1 MIWAIR
7 IKRKVLPQNLAN
19 IINFS
24 SLTPPVQNV
33 ICHLKELFQT
43 VCFFTVSYIQL
54 KVKISSQENIKCVN
68 KRVRIWK
75 FWVIFSFLY
84 MIISNSHR
92 SQIIFLLLMLFV
104 VWYDIVKSN
113 EWRQRII
120 CVVRN
125 TKAINLQIKHFFT
138 K

>member
-84 MIISNSHR
+84 MIISNTYRSHHA
-92 SQIIFLLLMLFV
+92 I
-104 VWYDIVKSN
+104 WYDIVKSN

>member
-54 KVKISSQENIKCVN
+54 KAKISSQENIKCVN
-68 KRVRIWK
+68 KRVRIRK
-75 FWVIFSFLY
+75 LWVIFSFLY

-104 VWYDIVKSN
+104 YLSISRYMIWYCKIK
-113 EWRQRII
+113 WM
-120 CVVRN
+120 
-125 TKAINLQIKHFFT
+125 KAKNHMCSQKY
-138 K
+138 